1 MDSPVKTSWLAMQL
15 RAIAETNQKP
25 VEKPKFNPHPKGV
38 IWEGSATKAV
48 LLFLKRHHDIYY
60 THFQIC
66 RETGC
71 SGKSVDW
78 ALRYLRKTG
87 AIECVPDHV
96 RNSRYLRY
104 AYKNKARNT

>member
-1 MDSPVKTSWLAMQL
+1 MDTPVKSSWLALQL

-25 VEKPKFNPHPKGV
+25 AAKPKFNPRPAGV
-38 IWEGSATKAV
+38 IQDGSATQAV
-48 LLFLKRHHDIYY
+48 MLFLKRHHDIYY

-71 SGKSVDW
+71 SGKAVDW
-78 ALRYLRKTG
+78 ALRFLKQSG

-104 AYKNKARNT
+104 AYKNKARKT